1 LKEVAKYFLSKTFIY
16 LGYMLFAYSFSFLV
30 KRNVELRG
38 IKEVLENRSL
48 TFEEFFF
55 ACMMI
60 SSIVCIVISSELN
73 DV

>member
-1 LKEVAKYFLSKTFIY
+1 LKEVAKYFLSKAFIY
-16 LGYMLFAYSFSFLV
+16 FGYILFAYSFSFLV

-38 IKEVLENRSL
+38 IKKVLENRNL
-48 TFEEFFF
+48 TFEEIFF
-55 ACMMI
+55 ACIMI